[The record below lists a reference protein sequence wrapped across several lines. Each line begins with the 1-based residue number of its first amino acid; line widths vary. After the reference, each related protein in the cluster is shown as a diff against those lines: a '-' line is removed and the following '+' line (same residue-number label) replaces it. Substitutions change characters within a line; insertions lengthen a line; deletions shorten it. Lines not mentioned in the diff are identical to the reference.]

1 MKRNSDGKW
10 SFQKKPRV
18 IRSFEMD
25 EPEEKETP
33 RYRLLKKHKQKQE
46 SKAEEKPRFFL
57 FHMGTVTQEPDQEQD
72 EDQEPESEV
81 DEEELSG
88 VEMRARGQLL
98 RLEKIRHK
106 RRLRRWRS
114 IGVCVL
120 ICLAIV
126 AYFTGVFGA
135 SAALLADTLDTVN
148 MMIRPGAGYP
158 IPVTESGFVQAGA
171 IAGGYVVLNQHDVK
185 VYSSGGNEFYT
196 VQHNYSNPAMAL
208 AGSRFCVYA
217 RGGNS
222 LTVYSRSRVLFE
234 NKYQDAILHCA
245 MSQNGMLGV
254 FHESG
259 LTIYDPMFE
268 IVFEWRTTEVPTAMV
283 FADDNRQFAVA
294 SPHVYAGA
302 LGGKVFLYTTDTN
315 APDAATAVIE
325 STDGVPIGLKYLTR
339 KTILVIYNTYCA
351 VYNTVDGTELARYN
365 YQAQSLQSWQ
375 TTPDNSSVVL
385 LFGDGEHSSMT
396 KLCVVDTAMNE
407 KASCAVHRIAT
418 QMVVTRSQIHVV
430 TSNSVLTYG
439 LNTTLAAEQKT
450 ESYVRTLIDAGKLF
464 LMTQQEISV
473 FTPPANET

>member
-10 SFQKKPRV
+10 SFQSKPRV
-18 IRSFEMD
+18 IRSFETE
-25 EPEEKETP
+25 EPEEKEAP
-33 RYRLLKKHKQKQE
+33 RYRLLKKHKTDPKTQ
-46 SKAEEKPRFFL
+46 EKPRFLL
-57 FHMGTVTQEPDQEQD
+57 FQMGKVSEESEEELEPD
-72 EDQEPESEV
+72 ED
-81 DEEELSG
+81 ELSG

-106 RRLRRWRS
+106 RRLRRWRR

-120 ICLAIV
+120 VCLAIV

-148 MMIRPGAGYP
+148 MMMRPAAGYP
-158 IPVTESGFVQAGA
+158 IPVTESGFVQSGD

-208 AGSRFCVYA
+208 AGSRFCIYA
-217 RGGNS
+217 RGGNT

-234 NKYQDAILHCA
+234 NKYQDAILHCS

-259 LTIYDPMFE
+259 LTIYDPMFQV
-268 IVFEWRTTEVPTAMV
+268 VFEWRTTQVPTAMV

-294 SPHVYAGA
+294 SPEVYGGA

-315 APDAATAVIE
+315 APDAPTAVIE
-325 STDGVPIGLKYLTR
+325 SADGIPIGLKYLTR
-339 KTILVIYNTYCA
+339 KTILVIYNTHCA
-351 VYNTVDGTELARYN
+351 VYNTVDGTELARYDYN
-365 YQAQSLQSWQ
+365 AQSLQSWQ

-396 KLCVVDTAMNE
+396 KLCVLDASMNQ
-407 KASCAVHRIAT
+407 KAACAVHRIAV
-418 QMVVTRSQIHVV
+418 QLVVTRSQAHVV
-430 TSNSVLTYG
+430 TSNSVLTYA
-439 LNTTLAAEQKT
+439 LDTTLTAEYKT
-450 ESYVRTLIDAGKLF
+450 ESYISTLIDAGKLF
-464 LMTQQEISV
+464 LMTEEEITV
-473 FTPPANET
+473 FSPPANET